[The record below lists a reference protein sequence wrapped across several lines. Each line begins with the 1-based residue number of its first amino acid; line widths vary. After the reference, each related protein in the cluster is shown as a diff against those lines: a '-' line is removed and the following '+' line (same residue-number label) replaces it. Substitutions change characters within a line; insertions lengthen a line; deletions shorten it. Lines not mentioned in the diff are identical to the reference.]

1 MGVGLKYIDEE
12 DKCYG
17 IAGMAVAIMVFD
29 GENLLSSISLEAPAN
44 EAMEFT
50 SDFYFSGNPR
60 LSAKYSW
67 NKLLEHYQLSI
78 GMLIANIM
86 CRNIVLHHKP
96 ISNELKNLA
105 YRYVLEEGQDVCSLE
120 KDEIKALFDKSYS
133 YLYNIFNH
141 SGVQNIIFEF
151 VNQIKLKKSLSQKE
165 VLENLQ
171 ALGML

>member
-1 MGVGLKYIDEE
+1 MSVGLKYVDED

-44 EAMEFT
+44 EAMVFN

-86 CRNIVLHHKP
+86 CRNIVLHNTF
-96 ISNELKNLA
+96 ISNELKNLV
-105 YRYVLEEGQDVCSLE
+105 YKYILEEGEEICSLE
-120 KDEIKALFDKSYS
+120 KDEIKTLFDKSYN

-151 VNQIKLKKSLSQKE
+151 VSKLRLQKVLSQRE
-165 VLENLQ
+165 IIENLK
-171 ALGML
+171 ALSYL